1 MEEEERGWQVGGGLV
16 EEEGEGHERGMG
28 GNRQR
33 KRGTQSSNSVGKT
46 EFLWRV
52 RFDQKLWSEKPEAII
67 SGLGEWA

>member
-33 KRGTQSSNSVGKT
+33 KRVTQSSNSVGKT

-52 RFDQKLWSEKPEAII
+52 ITKSYGQKNQRQLFQ
-67 SGLGEWA
+67 G